1 MFFFVVSFVS
11 FLSHFSWVCVE
22 PPPPT
27 EVLSGQAGQG
37 SQRPPSPP
45 WLATISLVAT
55 EPLEVIHLK
64 PLKAPASGL
73 SASGSC
79 VDNPVGWVDVNGVD
93 CPGYAQYLCLVQAF
107 SSPLKPVSSQLVNL
121 SIFPRLP
128 QCSRGGGQLGQHQP
142 FFPHRTRFRKSGSSL
157 QSYQLWQMAIGH
169 TLRQNFAPEWPV
181 VGGVPQSGYDFSQNA
196 VGGKTALQTCCTCGG
211 GIGLRQITSLCFVLH
226 FVPLVASLGKGFM
239 YFHNNFIFIWRCRKC
254 SCFCQKVLVI
264 GRGDVS
270 GWV

>member
-1 MFFFVVSFVS
+1 M
-11 FLSHFSWVCVE
+11 LS

-128 QCSRGGGQLGQHQP
+128 QCSRGG
-142 FFPHRTRFRKSGSSL
+142 
-157 QSYQLWQMAIGH
+157 AIGP
-169 TLRQNFAPEWPV
+169 APAIFSPSNSLSEEWEQSAIISIMADGHWTHIKTKFCTSEWPV

>member
-1 MFFFVVSFVS
+1 M
-11 FLSHFSWVCVE
+11 LS

-169 TLRQNFAPEWPV
+169 TLRQNFAPVNGLLSAAFPNRVMISRRMPSVGKPPYRLVAPAAVGQVCAKSPLSVLFCILSLSLPHWARGSCIFTTISFLY
-181 VGGVPQSGYDFSQNA
+181 GGVGNA
-196 VGGKTALQTCCTCGG
+196 VVFAKK
-211 GIGLRQITSLCFVLH
+211 F
-226 FVPLVASLGKGFM
+226 
-239 YFHNNFIFIWRCRKC
+239 W
-254 SCFCQKVLVI
+254 
-264 GRGDVS
+264 
-270 GWV
+270 